1 VSQGKTETPVANVT
15 PRWNTLQCANVLSL
29 VYCTTLRLQS
39 HTVMGACLL
48 FGRTYEQGFTLQLSF
63 PSAATAAAGDG
74 NIVSNSN
81 GTTTWL
87 LQAGT
92 QGTAPHLKCV
102 KNRCAVKINACP
114 VSHRFRC
121 GVCQDKLKMSTVE
134 DFIDCCDAGSCPTV
148 TVGNGTLPSLRAGE
162 WATVRLL
169 AQRSGSSLASDV
181 GGEGGGKTLLQLWV
195 NGVSLLNASVDTSVE
210 ARGAG
215 T

>member
-1 VSQGKTETPVANVT
+1 MCKRVE
-15 PRWNTLQCANVLSL
+15 L
-29 VYCTTLRLQS
+29 
-39 HTVMGACLL
+39 CLL
-48 FGRTYEQGFTLQLSF
+48 DNIETAIAHRDGCLLAVWAHVRAGVY
-63 PSAATAAAGDG
+63 AAA
-74 NIVSNSN
+74 
-81 GTTTWL
+81 L
-87 LQAGT
+87 LPVCCHRCCWRWQQRQQQQRNHDVAPAGRNARHRS
-92 QGTAPHLKCV
+92 APQMRQEQV
-102 KNRCAVKINACP
+102 RCQHACP

-121 GVCQDKLKMSTVE
+121 GVYQDKLKMNTVE